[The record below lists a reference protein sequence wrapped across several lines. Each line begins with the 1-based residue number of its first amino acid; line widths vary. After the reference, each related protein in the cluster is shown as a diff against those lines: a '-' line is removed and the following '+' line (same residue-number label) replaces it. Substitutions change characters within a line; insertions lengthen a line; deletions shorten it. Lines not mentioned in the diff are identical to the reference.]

1 MALPPPRQRLNMA
14 RIFKSLNDER
24 LVSLLKNGAVGVI
37 PTDTV
42 YGLVCLAENT
52 ESVKRLYDL
61 KKREKKP
68 GTIIAANINQLVDL
82 GIKYRYVKAVEDYW
96 PNAIS
101 VVLPFSDSDKSYLRG
116 GLPDLAVRIPKDKDL
131 QDLLKQTGAL
141 LTTSANQPDKPPA
154 NNIAKAQ
161 EYFSDKIDFYVDGKD
176 LSGRKPSTVIRI
188 IDDEVEVLRQGAV
201 KI

>member
-1 MALPPPRQRLNMA
+1 M
-14 RIFKSLNDER
+14 
-24 LVSLLKNGAVGVI
+24 LKNGAVGVI

-42 YGLVCLAENT
+42 YGLVCVAKNT
-52 ESVKRLYDL
+52 EPVERLYAL

-68 GTIIAANINQLVDL
+68 GTIIAADINQLVDL

-141 LTTSANQPDKPPA
+141 LTTSANQPGKPPA

-161 EYFSDKIDFYVDGKD
+161 KYFGDKVDFYIDGKD
-176 LSGRKPSTVIRI
+176 LSDRQPSTVVRI
-188 IDDEVEVLRQGAV
+188 IDDEIEVLRQGAV